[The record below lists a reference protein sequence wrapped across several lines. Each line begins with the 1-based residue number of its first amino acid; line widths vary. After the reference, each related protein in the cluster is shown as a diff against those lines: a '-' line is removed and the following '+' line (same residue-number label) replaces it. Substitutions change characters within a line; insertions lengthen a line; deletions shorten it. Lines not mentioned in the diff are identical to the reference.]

1 MINTYVEGS
10 ARVAARAS
18 MSAPTCA
25 EESAGLAVKIPWIT
39 VFRVLFRVLFRES
52 ACRLSKSLG

>member
-1 MINTYVEGS
+1 MIKNYVEGS

-18 MSAPTCA
+18 ISAPTCS

-39 VFRVLFRVLFRES
+39 VLGFRVS
-52 ACRLSKSLG
+52 G